1 MYYADMERNAQQSYD
16 LFDDIWVDC
25 EEEQTRV

>member
-16 LFDDIWVDC
+16 LFDIWVDC

>member
-16 LFDDIWVDC
+16 LFDDIWVDF